1 MINMKKSI
9 NQSFIKSGQNINDT
23 ITITNNANPTA
34 DIATFN
40 SDTNVYD
47 YNYTKGFNDN
57 DYRQIDNRGVIVFT
71 LSNGYSRLNKNGSL
85 DESVWTE
92 DVNASVI
99 QAKRMFISKDG
110 LICTKEYF
118 DRENAT
124 DTDEKSTI
132 KALQQKI
139 KDLETRLTALESK

>member
-1 MINMKKSI
+1 
-9 NQSFIKSGQNINDT
+9 
-23 ITITNNANPTA
+23 
-34 DIATFN
+34 
-40 SDTNVYD
+40 
-47 YNYTKGFNDN
+47 
-57 DYRQIDNRGVIVFT
+57 
-71 LSNGYSRLNKNGSL
+71 
-85 DESVWTE
+85 
-92 DVNASVI
+92 
-99 QAKRMFISKDG
+99 MFISKDG